1 MHSVTGYIE
10 SHLWCFNILTTQ
22 ECSLKTTTHYA
33 EHWWNMNGNYPIS
46 RVLHLDAGPPPGIH
60 TAAASSP
67 VERPREE
74 DGHHLAGPYIPSFDF
89 GVEASTHKKAVVF
102 RMKFQGSDP
111 KVTLTTEELGSC
123 NTKQTMS

>member
-1 MHSVTGYIE
+1 MSG
-10 SHLWCFNILTTQ
+10 
-22 ECSLKTTTHYA
+22 
-33 EHWWNMNGNYPIS
+33 GNYPVS
-46 RVLHLDAGPPPGIH
+46 RVLHLDAGPPPVSH

-102 RMKFQGSDP
+102 RVKFQSSDS
-111 KVTLTTEELGSC
+111 KVTLTAEELGSY
-123 NTKQTMS
+123 NTKKRREH